1 MIRLTVLFL
10 VFFSQANAFCQDSC
24 HEWDQKSGP
33 IPIINQAP
41 IQLLFLQATPD
52 RAETLP
58 KGGYSLS
65 LHAAETNT
73 LLWGK
78 SERYYGYIDMEM
90 MRASLG
96 VRYGL
101 LSGLE
106 VGISVPFLYTYPGF
120 MDHGIHEFEEL
131 VHRTRNLRDKED
143 QGKWANAY
151 TYFVKKDNQTFIAGK
166 EGSSGM
172 GDVVFTLKRKIR
184 DEEDALPCV
193 SGRLAV
199 KLPTGDEE
207 MAFGSGEADYGLGLL
222 LEKDIWSL
230 TTYLNLDV
238 IVPGHAFEGIGVPL
252 RHFYEVMLASEYRVS
267 SRTSLLAQLTCL
279 TRPFRHT
286 GLEML
291 DKRII
296 DLLLGITYLR
306 ESGLLIQGGIKEDF
320 RGSSDAG
327 ADISLFLIVGKRM

>member
-10 VFFSQANAFCQDSC
+10 VFFGQANAFCQDPC
-24 HEWDQKSGP
+24 HDCDHKSGP

-58 KGGYSLS
+58 KGSYSLS
-65 LHAAETNT
+65 LHAVETNT

-90 MRASLG
+90 MRTSLDLQ
-96 VRYGL
+96 YGL
-101 LSGLE
+101 LPGVE
-106 VGISVPFLYTYPGF
+106 VGISVPFLYSYPGF
-120 MDHGIHEFEEL
+120 MDHGIHEIERL
-131 VHRTRNLRDKED
+131 LGRTRNLRDKED
-143 QGKWANAY
+143 QGKWANEY
-151 TYFVKKDNQTFIAGK
+151 TYFVRKDNQAFIEGK

-172 GDVVFTLKRKIR
+172 GDVVLTLKRKLR
-184 DEEDALPCV
+184 DEEDTLPCV

-199 KLPTGDEE
+199 KIPTGDEAT
-207 MAFGSGEADYGLGLL
+207 AFGSGQADYGLGLL
-222 LEKDIWSL
+222 LEKDIGVL
-230 TTYLNLDV
+230 TAYLNLDV
-238 IVPGHAFEGIGVPL
+238 IVPGHTFDGMGVPL
-252 RHFYEVMLASEYRVS
+252 RHFYEIMLASEYQVS
-267 SRTSLLAQLTCL
+267 SRTSFLAQLTCL

-306 ESGLLIQGGIKEDF
+306 ESGLCIQGGIREDF
-320 RGSSDAG
+320 RGSADAG
-327 ADISLFLIVGKRM
+327 SDITIFLNVGKRM